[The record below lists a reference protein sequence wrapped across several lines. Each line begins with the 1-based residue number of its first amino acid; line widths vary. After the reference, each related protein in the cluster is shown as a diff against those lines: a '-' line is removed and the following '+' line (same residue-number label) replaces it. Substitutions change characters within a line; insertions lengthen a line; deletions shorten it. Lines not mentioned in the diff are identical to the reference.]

1 VQHSRT
7 WILGTFVLLLI
18 GGVVSPSH
26 TLVAQVAPS
35 LIVGT
40 ADAARVVAAEDA
52 MARHLEYLPG
62 QVLVKFK
69 DGTNNVQRQSALHV
83 LRSRPALSDMEW
95 IGDVALL
102 RDPTDVDA
110 RFLATLLAAQPEVE
124 YAEPNYLRH
133 LHAAPNDPSFS
144 RQWNF
149 SALDV
154 PRAWDI
160 NPGATSDQIV
170 AVLDTGLT
178 TANQTFS
185 LKTWNGHAFQTVA
198 VPFAINP
205 DLAASRLVTP
215 RDFATTAAFG
225 VPFAAVVDMVGHSTH
240 VSSTIGEDTN
250 NGLAEAGIA
259 YKTRVMPVK
268 VCVGYWEVQFVLAS
282 VGVPGFAPANIGG
295 CPESAI
301 VQGIRYAADNGAKV
315 INLSLGGSTPSSS
328 EHDALAY
335 AVGKGVFIA
344 ISAGNGYEDGN
355 AAEYP
360 AAYAPEM
367 DGVMSVAAVGRSLNH
382 AFYSTTGPQVE
393 IAAPGGDP
401 RDGGS
406 SGEIWQATILPT
418 DSNPE
423 TTIFPRFDRYAEVAE
438 SGTSMAAPHVS
449 GVAALL
455 ISQGV
460 TKPAAVEALIKATA
474 RDLGSPGRDDQ
485 FGYGLLQPRVALRGL
500 GVK

>member
-1 VQHSRT
+1 
-7 WILGTFVLLLI
+7 LLTSGI
-18 GGVVSPSH
+18 VSPSH
-26 TLVAQVAPS
+26 TLVAQVAPF

-69 DGTNNVQRQSALHV
+69 DGTDSVQRQSALRV
-83 LRSRPALSDMEW
+83 LRSRPTLSDMEW

-102 RDPTDVDA
+102 KDSTDVDA

-133 LHAAPNDPSFS
+133 LHTAPNDPSFS

-160 NPGATSDQIV
+160 NPGATSDQVV

-185 LKTWNGHAFQTVA
+185 LKTWNGRAFQTVA

-205 DLAASRLVTP
+205 DLAPSRLVKP
-215 RDFATTAAFG
+215 HDFATPAAFG

-259 YKTRVMPVK
+259 YKTRVMPMK
-268 VCVGYWEVQFVLAS
+268 VCVGYWEVQFMLAS
-282 VGVPGFAPANIGG
+282 VGVPGFAPASTGG
-295 CPESAI
+295 CPDSAI
-301 VQGIRYAADNGAKV
+301 VQGIRYASAVLIPLRPSA
-315 INLSLGGSTPSSS
+315 TPSPTPSAKACSS
-328 EHDALAY
+328 
-335 AVGKGVFIA
+335 
-344 ISAGNGYEDGN
+344 
-355 AAEYP
+355 
-360 AAYAPEM
+360 
-367 DGVMSVAAVGRSLNH
+367 RSRR
-382 AFYSTTGPQVE
+382 A
-393 IAAPGGDP
+393 
-401 RDGGS
+401 
-406 SGEIWQATILPT
+406 T
-418 DSNPE
+418 DSRTEMPPSTRRPTHPNW
-423 TTIFPRFDRYAEVAE
+423 
-438 SGTSMAAPHVS
+438 
-449 GVAALL
+449 
-455 ISQGV
+455 
-460 TKPAAVEALIKATA
+460 TA
-474 RDLGSPGRDDQ
+474 
-485 FGYGLLQPRVALRGL
+485 
-500 GVK
+500 